1 MIAWVIL
8 ALSTTDILFRIH
20 KSNKFSFLLL
30 FVFILKCMIVVAQ
43 MIIMPFYVTEGITRC
58 LAQGKATCIF
68 SCDLKTH

>member
-30 FVFILKCMIVVAQ
+30 FVFVLKCMIVVAQ

-58 LAQGKATCIF
+58 LAQGKLHVYSAVI
-68 SCDLKTH
+68 